1 VIQTC
6 KKVKY
11 QISVVKPERKKLLSR
26 PRHRWGDNIQIYLK
40 ETMSD
45 DPFVDVGT
53 LVYDA
58 MDHETTY
65 ICGGYATE

>member
-1 VIQTC
+1 
-6 KKVKY
+6 
-11 QISVVKPERKKLLSR
+11 
-26 PRHRWGDNIQIYLK
+26 
-40 ETMSD
+40 MSD

-53 LVYDA
+53 VVYDA